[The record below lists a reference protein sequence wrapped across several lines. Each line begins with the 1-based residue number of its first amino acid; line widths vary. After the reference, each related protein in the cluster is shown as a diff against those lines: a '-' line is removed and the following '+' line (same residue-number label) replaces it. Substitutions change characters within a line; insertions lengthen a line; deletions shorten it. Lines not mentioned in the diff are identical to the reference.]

1 MNVTPVQYLT
11 EYRVDL
17 AETMLKN
24 TGNSVSD
31 IAWKCGFED
40 ESYFSRCY
48 KKIKGIS
55 PNALRRKIEIKKE

>member
-1 MNVTPVQYLT
+1 MNVTPVQYIT

-24 TGNSVSD
+24 TANSVSD
-31 IAWKCGFED
+31 IAWKCGFDD

-48 KKIKGIS
+48 KKIKGVS
-55 PNALRRKIEIKKE
+55 PKKVQKEKEKIK